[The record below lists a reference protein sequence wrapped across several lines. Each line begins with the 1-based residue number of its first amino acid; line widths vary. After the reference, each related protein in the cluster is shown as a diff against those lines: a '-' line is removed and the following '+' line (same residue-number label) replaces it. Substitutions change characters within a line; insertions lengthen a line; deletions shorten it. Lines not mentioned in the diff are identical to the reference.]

1 MAMYCIYLDEDVD
14 QKDMNREHI
23 IPLSLGGANGFEI
36 HVDSQTNAKMGSD
49 VDAAIANDF
58 FMSFPRRENDAR
70 GHSNKQPFPLA
81 NKSKLV
87 SSDKPLQIA
96 FKKEKIEVYSPID
109 RRCLDESEVVGE
121 TFQST
126 FKLDPYSR
134 MRFTAKVALSA
145 GYFIYGDLFRKNVKH
160 NELRMLMSFDR
171 STADRNDFKDF
182 ETKGWF
188 WPFPVEEKDKKD
200 HQLYQFLASHLES
213 SFVLAI
219 PGPSNLGLIV
229 GILGEV
235 VGIIN
240 YPAKTDNFPFGDD
253 HDLGHLVSTK
263 DGKMTRMSYRELARN
278 AAEANGLDI
287 PES

>member
-1 MAMYCIYLDEDVD
+1 MYCIYLDEDVD
-14 QKDMNREHI
+14 KKGMNREHI

-36 HVDSQTNAKMGSD
+36 HVDSQTNANMGSD

-58 FMSFPRRENDAR
+58 FMSFPRREYDTR

-81 NKSKLV
+81 KKSKLV
-87 SSDKPLQIA
+87 YSNKPVQIA
-96 FKKEKIEVYSPID
+96 FKKEKIDVYSPID
-109 RRCLDESEVVGE
+109 RRILDEREVAGE

-145 GYFIYGDLFRKNVKH
+145 GYFIYGDLFKNNVKH
-160 NELRMLMSFDR
+160 NEIRILMRFDQ
-171 STADRNDFKDF
+171 STADLEDFEGF

-188 WPFPVEEKDKKD
+188 WPFPVEEKDKND

-229 GILGEV
+229 GILGQV
-235 VGIIN
+235 AGIIN
-240 YPAKTDNFPFGDD
+240 CPAKTDDFPFEND

-278 AAEANGLDI
+278 AANANGLDI
-287 PES
+287 PEN

>member
-1 MAMYCIYLDEDVD
+1 MYCIYLDEDVD
-14 QKDMNREHI
+14 KKDMNREHI

-36 HVDSQTNAKMGSD
+36 QVDSQTNANMGSD

-58 FMSFPRRENDAR
+58 FMSFPRREYDAR
-70 GHSNKQPFPLA
+70 GHSNKKPFPLA
-81 NKSKLV
+81 KKSKLV
-87 SSDKPLQIA
+87 SSDKPVQIA
-96 FKKEKIEVYSPID
+96 FKKEKIEIYSPID
-109 RRCLDESEVVGE
+109 RRILDESEVAGE

-145 GYFIYGDLFRKNVKH
+145 GYFIYGDLFRNNVEH
-160 NELRMLMSFDR
+160 NEIRMLMRFNR
-171 STADRNDFKDF
+171 STADRKEFEGF

-188 WPFPVEEKDKKD
+188 WPFPVEEKDKND
-200 HQLYQFLASHLES
+200 HQLYQFFASHLES

-219 PGPSNLGLIV
+219 PGPSSLGLIV
-229 GILGEV
+229 GILGQV
-235 VGIIN
+235 AGIIN
-240 YPAKTDNFPFGDD
+240 CPAKTDDFPLGND

-263 DGKMTRMSYRELARN
+263 DGKVTRMSYRELAKN
-278 AAEANGLDI
+278 AAIANGLDI

>member
-1 MAMYCIYLDEDVD
+1 MYCIYLDKEVD
-14 QKDMNREHI
+14 HKNMNREHI

-36 HVDSQTNAKMGSD
+36 HVDSQANATMGSD

-58 FMSFPRRENDAR
+58 FMSFPRSEYDAR
-70 GHSNKQPFPLA
+70 GHSNKEPFPLA
-81 NKSKLV
+81 KKSKLV
-87 SSDKPLQIA
+87 SSDKPVQVA
-96 FKKEKIEVYSPID
+96 FKKEQIEVYSPID
-109 RRCLDESEVVGE
+109 RRNLDENEVVGE
-121 TFQST
+121 TFQSK
-126 FKLDPYSR
+126 FKLDLYSR

-145 GYFIYGDLFRKNVKH
+145 GYFIYGDLFRNSVKH
-160 NELRMLMSFDR
+160 NEIRMLMSFDR
-171 STADRNDFKDF
+171 STADRKDFEDF

-188 WPFPVEEKDKKD
+188 WPFPVEAKDKKD
-200 HQLYQFLASHLES
+200 HQLFQFLASHLRS

-229 GILGEV
+229 GILGQV

-240 YPAKTDNFPFGDD
+240 CPAKIDDFPVGND

-263 DGKMTRMSYRELARN
+263 GGKMSRMSYRELVRN
-278 AAEANGLDI
+278 AAETNGLDI

>member
-1 MAMYCIYLDEDVD
+1 MYCIYLDKDID

-36 HVDSQTNAKMGSD
+36 HVDSQTNATMGSD

-58 FMSFPRRENDAR
+58 FMSFPRREYDAR

-81 NKSKLV
+81 KKSKLA
-87 SSDKPLQIA
+87 SSDKPVQVA

-109 RRCLDESEVVGE
+109 RRTLDESEVAGE

-145 GYFIYGDLFRKNVKH
+145 GYFIYGDLFRNNVKH
-160 NELRMLMSFDR
+160 NEIRMLMNFDR
-171 STADRNDFKDF
+171 STADRKDF
-182 ETKGWF
+182 EGLDTKGWF
-188 WPFPVEEKDKKD
+188 WPFPVEEKDKNEY
-200 HQLYQFLASHLES
+200 QLYQFLGSHLES

-229 GILGEV
+229 GILGQV

-240 YPAKTDNFPFGDD
+240 VQAETDDFPVGND

>member
-1 MAMYCIYLDEDVD
+1 MNMYCIYLDKEVD
-14 QKDMNREHI
+14 QADMNREHI

-36 HVDSQTNAKMGSD
+36 QVDSQANATMGSN

-58 FMSFPRRENDAR
+58 FMSFPRREYDAR

-81 NKSKLV
+81 KKSKLFF
-87 SSDKPLQIA
+87 SNKPVQVA
-96 FKKEKIEVYSPID
+96 FKKEKIEIFSPID
-109 RRCLDESEVVGE
+109 RRNLDESEVSGE
-121 TFQST
+121 KFLST
-126 FKLDPYSR
+126 FKLDVYSR
-134 MRFTAKVALSA
+134 MRFTAKVALSV
-145 GYFIYGDLFRKNVKH
+145 GYFIYGDLFRNNVNH
-160 NELRMLMSFDR
+160 NEIRKLTSFDR
-171 STADRNDFKDF
+171 STADRKDF
-182 ETKGWF
+182 EGFTTKGWF
-188 WPFPVEEKDKKD
+188 WPFLVEEKDKED

-229 GILGEV
+229 GILGQV

-240 YPAKTDNFPFGDD
+240 CPAKTDHFPVGDD

-263 DGKMTRMSYRELARN
+263 GGKVSRMSYRELIKN
-278 AAEANGLDI
+278 AAEANDLDL